1 MKRWS
6 RMLFLSIC
14 LMCVLCACMG
24 QKEDILIGGEEDAVF
39 LRIDQIDQRND
50 QLKTGDVVALRTLEM
65 KELDPEEFSSL
76 QVGEVLD
83 ITYFNMNEENDIPVL
98 YVSRWELQTQ

>member
-1 MKRWS
+1 MRLEPSNPSKK
-6 RMLFLSIC
+6 MLSSCGSKLTRETIS
-14 LMCVLCACMG
+14 
-24 QKEDILIGGEEDAVF
+24 K
-39 LRIDQIDQRND
+39 
-50 QLKTGDVVALRTLEM
+50 KTEDVVALRTLEM

>member
-1 MKRWS
+1 MRLEPSNPSKK
-6 RMLFLSIC
+6 MLSSCGSI
-14 LMCVLCACMG
+14 
-24 QKEDILIGGEEDAVF
+24 K
-39 LRIDQIDQRND
+39 IDQRND